1 MSFSYLQRREL
12 LRARHAL
19 AVAQLGLRSLRV
31 SLALRRF
38 NPAQPRVPAG
48 HPDGG
53 RWTDGGGSARVERV
67 STRPRPGG
75 GGTRVI
81 RGRTYETT
89 PAQEVRLDV
98 SAAHARALVREVQ
111 RYEPNWRPRPS
122 IYKGVEGEILANE
135 SAASQAAARL
145 GELRR
150 PEPVRGPMEEILMP
164 NGQHVGMRYRSMDET
179 TRTVTPLKFNELL
192 EALTPGSQIVRSPVG
207 YRGLWYRRP
216 DGAIFGVRRSE
227 DHGITIDVIQ
237 NNHPDVVN
245 GYKVHQK

>member
-1 MSFSYLQRREL
+1 

-19 AVAQLGLRSLRV
+19 AVAQLELRFLRV
-31 SLALRRF
+31 SLVLKRF

-53 RWTDGGGSARVERV
+53 QWTDGGGSARIERV

-81 RGRTYETT
+81 RGGTYETT

-111 RYEPNWRPRPS
+111 RYESNWRPRPS
-122 IYKGVEGEILANE
+122 IYEGVEGEILANE

-145 GELRR
+145 RELGKT
-150 PEPVRGPMEEILMP
+150 EPVRGPMEEILMP
-164 NGQHVGMRYRSMDET
+164 NGQHVGMRYRSTDER
-179 TRTVTPLKFNELL
+179 TRTVPTSEFNSLL
-192 EALTPGSQIVRSPVG
+192 EALTSGSQMVRSPVG
-207 YRGLWYRRP
+207 FRGLWYQRP
-216 DGAIFGVRRSE
+216 DGAIFGVRQSE

-237 NNHPDVVN
+237 NNYPHILN